1 VTTGPDDPEPSV
13 SPAGD
18 EVEPILDMLAQRRR
32 CSALLAD
39 VHGLVIAQAQV
50 SPICEEQGCPEAP
63 IALLTVACQTG
74 HPIVG
79 SCRDEHR
86 CLVHPVTV
94 GLTHPGALVLCR
106 DREIPPPTDELIAA
120 SVTCLAVLWRSAQRR
135 ADVFE
140 GVRQVFF
147 GAIKSLICAVDAK
160 VPWAR
165 GHSIRVARYA
175 LAIGEQIGLNAHELE
190 ELRLA
195 ALLHDV
201 GKLGVPSGILDQP
214 RTLTDQ
220 EWQQVRRSPDHA
232 ERILQPLAHIG
243 DIVSWIRH
251 EHERPDG
258 QGYPDGLNDDRI
270 PLGSRIVAVA
280 DAFDAMTSERP
291 YRRALSDEEA
301 LMTLADNAGRQFDRD
316 AVQAFLAAYAEGKI
330 HGGLSEFDPDAGC
343 N

>member
-1 VTTGPDDPEPSV
+1 
-13 SPAGD
+13 
-18 EVEPILDMLAQRRR
+18 MLAQRRR
-32 CSALLAD
+32 CAALLASAR
-39 VHGLVIAQAQV
+39 GLVIAQARASAV
-50 SPICEEQGCPEAP
+50 CAEDSCPEAP
-63 IALLTVACQTG
+63 VALLTVACETG

-86 CLVHPVTV
+86 CLVHPVAV
-94 GLTHPGALVLCR
+94 GLAHPGALVLCR
-106 DREIPPPTDELIAA
+106 DREIPAPNDELIAA
-120 SVTCLAVLWRSAQRR
+120 CVTCLATLWRSAQRR

-147 GAIKSLICAVDAK
+147 GAMKSLICAVDAK
-160 VPWAR
+160 VPGAR
-165 GHSIRVARYA
+165 GHSVRVARYA

-195 ALLHDV
+195 ALLHDI
-201 GKLGVPSGILDQP
+201 GKLGVPNGILDQP

-220 EWQQVRRSPDHA
+220 EWEEVRRSPQHA
-232 ERILQPLAHIG
+232 QRILQPLAHIG

-258 QGYPDGLNDDRI
+258 SGYPDGLNDDRI

-280 DAFDAMTSERP
+280 DAFDAMTSQRP
-291 YRRALSDEEA
+291 YRDALADEEA

-330 HGGLSEFDPDAGC
+330 RGGLNEFDPEAGC